1 MRNKK
6 GVQRRTVSRIPAV
19 SETIHRTPPKSIITS
34 TISRVVPAM
43 GDTIAASRLANILSR
58 LDLPALRGQMM
69 AMVTPCLIIL
79 CLSMDDGRCY
89 RIYWQSV

>member
-1 MRNKK
+1 MD
-6 GVQRRTVSRIPAV
+6 
-19 SETIHRTPPKSIITS
+19 
-34 TISRVVPAM
+34 
-43 GDTIAASRLANILSR
+43 DTIAASRLANILSR

-89 RIYWQSV
+89 